1 MKKKIILIVVLLST
15 LLMVGLMLFLVLGNN
30 SGLLNLFNKG
40 GFSYYNE
47 WEIIEAPNATLPDAD
62 EMIAGVGLN
71 RSVTFN
77 QQSKTINLD
86 CYKLKLSINFNKI
99 VTDKKDKTV
108 LKHDTFKCDNDLEL
122 DVKVYSNNIIKISNL
137 DQFSTE
143 WENTSYIV
151 LRKKD
156 ATKEELFTKNMNPSI
171 TNGIPIYMESTKTYV
186 VAKDT
191 NKTYVIYE
199 ATDQIIA
206 YSLITETEIM
216 FTKND

>member
-15 LLMVGLMLFLVLGNN
+15 LLMVGLILFLVLGNN

-71 RSVTFN
+71 RSVTFD
-77 QQSKTINLD
+77 QQSKTINID

-171 TNGIPIYMESTKTYV
+171 TNGIPIYMESTKTYI

>member
-71 RSVTFN
+71 RSVTFD

>member
-30 SGLLNLFNKG
+30 SGLLNLFKKG

-71 RSVTFN
+71 RSVTFD
-77 QQSKTINLD
+77 QQSKTINID

-99 VTDKKDKTV
+99 VTDKKDESV
-108 LKHDTFKCDNDLEL
+108 LKHDTFKCDNDLEF
-122 DVKVYSNNIIKISNL
+122 DVKVYSNNIIIISNL

-156 ATKEELFTKNMNPSI
+156 ATKEELLTKNMNPSI
-171 TNGIPIYMESTKTYV
+171 TNGIPMYMESTKTYV

-191 NKTYVIYE
+191 NKKYVIYE